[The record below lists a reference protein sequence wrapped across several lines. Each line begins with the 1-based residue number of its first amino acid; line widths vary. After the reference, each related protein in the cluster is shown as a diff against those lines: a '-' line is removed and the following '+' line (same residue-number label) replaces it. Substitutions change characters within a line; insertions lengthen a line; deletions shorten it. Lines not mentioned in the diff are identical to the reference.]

1 MPVRTDPPQ
10 AGLLVDGLSPDADP
24 TQVHLLVL
32 VHGMWGVANHLTA
45 LANTVR
51 ERYPHSTLASED
63 AGTAELDV
71 LVAQTNE
78 SNHTYD
84 GIDWGAERV
93 VTEIRERISAIEQ
106 NEMKRVTRFSITGYS
121 LGFFENVK
129 PVNFDTIATPHLG
142 IPVYPNLWSP
152 IFAVLGPRLLSRTG
166 KQFYATDKWDEPE
179 GAPLLEIMSR
189 KDSVFYGAICALRT
203 SRYTPTPPPIETEDP
218 FLARDLNGIEVEFH
232 EEYEPMIKSYRIPE
246 TPPVGRSLPSKLS
259 LDYWRS
265 LRVPLPPAFQF
276 HFPFNVP
283 VYLLLPVI
291 LPLFIAFLV
300 IRLSFD
306 SRKSEARIKL
316 MDPSKTEYLRTF
328 YRGLEKGLDDAV
340 TDLLDRSPSPDVD
353 ETSTTTT
360 PASEPDSGSVSA
372 SSSTTAVQEL
382 VGETPTE
389 TKTTVKARRPR
400 LTPLQL
406 EMAKSLNEIPR
417 LKKKLAYIDTGPEG
431 VRINSHAIIVSRD
444 TKRFPIHEKGM
455 GVVRNWA
462 DSFVL

>member
-1 MPVRTDPPQ
+1 V
-10 AGLLVDGLSPDADP
+10 
-24 TQVHLLVL
+24 
-32 VHGMWGVANHLTA
+32 
-45 LANTVR
+45 
-51 ERYPHSTLASED
+51 
-63 AGTAELDV
+63 ELDV

-121 LGFFENVK
+121 LGGLVARYVVGSLHHSKFFENVK
-129 PVNFDTIATPHLG
+129 PVNFNTIATPHLG
-142 IPVYPNLWSP
+142 IPLYPNFWSP
-152 IFAVLGPRLLSRTG
+152 VFAVLGPRLLSRTG
-166 KQFYATDKWDEPE
+166 KQFYATDKWDGPE
-179 GAPLLEIMSR
+179 GSPLLEIMSR
-189 KDSVFYGAICALRT
+189 KDSVFYGAICAFEDITIYANTINDTTVPYL
-203 SRYTPTPPPIETEDP
+203 SAAIETEDP
-218 FLARDLNGIEVEFH
+218 FLSRDLNGIEVEFH
-232 EEYEPMIKSYRIPE
+232 EEYEPLIKSYRIPE

-291 LPLFIAFLV
+291 LPLFISFLV
-300 IRLSFD
+300 VRLSFD
-306 SRKSEARIKL
+306 SRKSQARIKR
-316 MDPSKTEYLRTF
+316 MDQSKTEYLRTF
-328 YRGLEKGLDDAV
+328 YRGLEKGMDDAV
-340 TDLLDRSPSPDVD
+340 ADLLDRSPSPDV
-353 ETSTTTT
+353 EGTTTTTT
-360 PASEPDSGSVSA
+360 PASEPDSGGVSA
-372 SSSTTAVQEL
+372 SSSTTAVQDLIE
-382 VGETPTE
+382 ETSTE
-389 TKTTVKARRPR
+389 TKRTVKTRRPR

-406 EMAKSLNEIPR
+406 EMGKSLNEIPR
-417 LKKKLAYIDTGPEG
+417 LKKKLAYIDTAPEG

-444 TKRFPIHEKGM
+444 SKKFPIHQKGM